1 MKIVIL
7 PLYGIGD
14 TLMSTPAIEILKK
27 SIDCWITNICMF
39 KSTYEILKENPF
51 IDELIYFPFME
62 KTKFQSFKFVMS
74 LRGRFDCAIN
84 FYPSN
89 RWQYNLINWLTGA
102 KKRIGHRYIKRDI
115 GELNFLKNYTVKESE
130 ELHNV
135 EENIRLLKFFGI
147 NANDTPPMRIY
158 FKEEEIESGKR
169 TVQTFSS
176 RDIKIGIHTG
186 TSSFKGHRERR
197 LPVQKFLELI
207 NSMPDIDFFLFG
219 TDEEKQENE
228 FISKNAKYGNVILI
242 QNKPI
247 RMVASIIKQMN
258 AFVSNDSG
266 LMHLA
271 AAVGIPVVA
280 IFGPTNPVW
289 VRPWKVKHKIV
300 RIELP
305 CSPCFYYSPK
315 PLKCVAGLDFKC
327 LKEIESSNIRDELSK
342 ILY

>member
-1 MKIVIL
+1 MKVLIL

-14 TLMSTPAIEILKK
+14 TLMTTPAIEVLKK
-27 SIDCWITNICMF
+27 SIDCWIVNLCMF
-39 KSTYEILKENPF
+39 KTTYKVLKNNPY
-51 IDELIYFPFME
+51 IDELLYFPFLE
-62 KTKFQSFKFVMS
+62 RGLLNSLKFIFSLDKFDM
-74 LRGRFDCAIN
+74 AIN

-89 RWQYNLINWLTGA
+89 RKQYNILSFLTGA
-102 KKRIGHRYIKRDI
+102 KFRIGHRYIKRDLI
-115 GELNFLKNYTVKESE
+115 ELNFLKNKTIKEDPN
-130 ELHNV
+130 LHNV
-135 EENIRLLKFFGI
+135 EENLRLIEILGI
-147 NANDTPPMRIY
+147 KINKYPEMRIY
-158 FKEEEIESGKR
+158 LQEEEISQGQLLVENLSKK
-169 TVQTFSS
+169 T
-176 RDIKIGIHTG
+176 IKVGIHTG

-327 LKEIESSNIRDELSK
+327 LKEIDVSMVKEALIQVM
-342 ILY
+342 I

>member
-1 MKIVIL
+1 MKVLIL

-14 TLMSTPAIEILKK
+14 TLMTTPAIEVLKK
-27 SIDCWITNICMF
+27 SIDCWIVNLCMF
-39 KSTYEILKENPF
+39 KTTYEVLKNNPY
-51 IDELIYFPFME
+51 IDELLYFPFLE
-62 KTKFQSFKFVMS
+62 RGLLNSLKFISSLDKFDM
-74 LRGRFDCAIN
+74 AIN

-89 RWQYNLINWLTGA
+89 RKQYNILSFLTGA
-102 KKRIGHRYIKRDI
+102 KFRIGHRYIKRDLI
-115 GELNFLKNYTVKESE
+115 ELNFLKNKTIKENPNI
-130 ELHNV
+130 HNV
-135 EENIRLLKFFGI
+135 EENLRLLEILEIKI
-147 NANDTPPMRIY
+147 NEYPEMRIY
-158 FKEEEIESGKR
+158 LQEEEISQGQLLVENLSKK
-169 TVQTFSS
+169 T
-176 RDIKIGIHTG
+176 IKVGIHTG